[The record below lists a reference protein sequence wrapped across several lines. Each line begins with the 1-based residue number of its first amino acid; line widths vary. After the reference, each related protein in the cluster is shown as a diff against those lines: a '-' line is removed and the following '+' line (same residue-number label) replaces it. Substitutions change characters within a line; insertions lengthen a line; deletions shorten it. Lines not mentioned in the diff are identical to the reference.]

1 MNQSVANLRR
11 AAAGLAAFA
20 LLSGL
25 MPAPSRAQSEARPV
39 DAAAADS
46 TAAVAAPSDTT
57 APATVTGKPAKP
69 AKAPKVAKVK
79 PPQKSFEERKKEHGV
94 HAAGS
99 NWLSLRFGYA
109 KRSGELS
116 GQGLV
121 GYGVAYQHMM
131 TNKYAFAAGV
141 GHDVVGHFGSQ
152 IDEAVPF
159 TGEFQRHFR
168 WQSAM
173 RPYVGLGGG
182 FYLRKQ
188 YRTGRD
194 YTTTTT
200 GGPHVSVG
208 FISPL
213 DDNHVIGFEAR
224 VARLRGSPGIV
235 NPTFGPGEETETIWT
250 AKLIWALVY

>member
-11 AAAGLAAFA
+11 AAAVLAAFA

-25 MPAPSRAQSEARPV
+25 MPALSRAQSEAKPV

-46 TAAVAAPSDTT
+46 TATVAAPAATT
-57 APATVTGKPAKP
+57 APAAVTGKPAK
-69 AKAPKVAKVK
+69 APKLARVK
-79 PPQKSFEERKKEHGV
+79 PPQKSFDERKKEDGV

-152 IDEAVPF
+152 IDDAVPF
-159 TGEFQRHFR
+159 TGEFQRHYR
-168 WQSAM
+168 WKSAM

-188 YRTGRD
+188 YRTGKD

-208 FISPL
+208 FNSPL
-213 DDNHVIGFEAR
+213 DDNHAIGFEAR
-224 VARLRGSPGIV
+224 VARLQGSPGIV
-235 NPTFGPGEETETIWT
+235 NPAFGPGEETETIWT
-250 AKLIWALVY
+250 AKVIWALVY